1 MEAIRQIFS
10 QLGATFK
17 SLSRGKQMTLIC
29 LMAGTIAGFIF
40 LMTWSG
46 KSEFQPLYAHL
57 DPEDAGVILT
67 KLKEQKIPYRIASN
81 GSTILIPEQH
91 IYEIRMQLA
100 SEGLP
105 QGSGIGFEVFDNS
118 KLGMTEFAQNVNYQ
132 RALQGELA
140 RTINRIAEV
149 ESSRVHIVMS
159 EKSLFIEDEE
169 PATASVV
176 LKLRPGK
183 WLSQGQ
189 VNGIVHLVSSSI
201 ARLSPERVTVVD
213 SNGKLLAG
221 SKNESN
227 FGTLSSDQLEYQS
240 RVEKTLESRLKTML
254 ESALGENKAIVR
266 LSCAFNFKQQEKT
279 EELYLPEN
287 RVVRSEQLSNESAN
301 SPETTPQGIPGIRS
315 NLPGDTSAAR
325 EFTTNTANSAFAK
338 QDRTVNY
345 EIGKV
350 TSHILEPVGELT
362 RVSVAVLVDGTYKQV
377 TKGQGAFEWQYVA
390 RTAEEMQKLE
400 NIVKRA
406 VNFNAARGD
415 EIEVVNIPFETTKL
429 LMEEEQVVEEGWAD
443 LLKEYKPYLKYGFL
457 SLFLV
462 LSFLFF
468 VRPLVRWLTDY
479 SFGDMKIFKQ
489 LPKTVGELESGYD
502 QIANPDRAGLKFR
515 DRASQLIASE
525 REASVDV
532 MRDWIKES

>member
-1 MEAIRQIFS
+1 MEAMRQIFS
-10 QLGATFK
+10 QLAAAFK
-17 SLSRGKQMTLIC
+17 NLGRGKQITLLC

-46 KSEFQPLYAHL
+46 KTELQPLYANL
-57 DPEDAGVILT
+57 DPEDAGIILA
-67 KLKEQKIPYRIASN
+67 KLKEQKIPYQIASN
-81 GSTILIPEQH
+81 GTTILIPEQH

-118 KLGMTEFAQNVNYQ
+118 KLGMTEFAQNINYQ

-149 ESSRVHIVMS
+149 ESSRVHIVMP

-176 LKLRPGK
+176 LRLRPGK

-189 VNGIVHLVSSSI
+189 INGIVHLVSSSI
-201 ARLSPERVTVVD
+201 PRLSPERVTVVD

-221 SKNESN
+221 FKNESN

-266 LSCAFNFKQQEKT
+266 LACAFDFKQQEKT

-287 RVVRSEQLSNESAN
+287 RVVRSEQHSNESAN
-301 SPETTPQGIPGIRS
+301 TPETTPQGIPGVRS
-315 NLPGDTSAAR
+315 NLPGDATAAR
-325 EFTTNTANSAFAK
+325 EYTTNTTNSAFAK

-350 TSHILEPVGELT
+350 TSRILEPVGELT

-377 TKGQGAFEWQYVA
+377 TKGAHGFEWQYVA

-406 VNFNAARGD
+406 VNFNASRGD
-415 EIEVVNIPFETTKL
+415 EVEVVNIPFETTRA
-429 LMEEEQVVEEGWAD
+429 LMEEDQVVETGWYD
-443 LLKEYKPYLKYGFL
+443 LLKNYKPYLKYGFL
-457 SLFLV
+457 SLFLI

-479 SFGDMKIFKQ
+479 SFGDMKIFRQ
-489 LPKTVGELESGYD
+489 LPKTVGELESDYD
-502 QIANPDRAGLKFR
+502 QLTNPSRAGLKFR
-515 DRASQLIASE
+515 DRASQLITSDS
-525 REASVDV
+525 EASVDV